1 MYSMNNGNILEYK
14 LDSGNIILSDTSFS
28 YQTLCIHHDNFH
40 RLKSFVNIG
49 ENGDKKSP
57 MPYTKYGD
65 TTIDD
70 GFRIQNNKLI
80 NERNCES
87 SLGIRLVDKDCGNI
101 FFTEISYPEE
111 TNTYQT
117 VVFQND
123 NNKGT
128 FMFIDV
134 YLDKSGRVNFQKGLL
149 SNGKSMNVKVV
160 KKTRAFGNDIK
171 YLINKGKLSI
181 YIDDNII
188 YEEEEFLNVS
198 PKTLGIM
205 IARKRDYSYKM
216 FNIFR
221 ITSLH
226 HVSPVNLIDKGQIDN
241 DLTRSKD
248 KEANAYSH
256 TSEATIVK
264 SGLSERF
271 ELRYDDATIKTS
283 PRSEVTVIPIER
295 NNLRRF
301 IISFDVFIPQNYEI
315 DEYYDVLMQV
325 HDSPADNRINY
336 GLNPNIAL
344 RIKGNSW
351 FVTTN
356 GEPDTGN
363 LSSKK
368 YTYSSINYLGN
379 IRKGYWTHFDF
390 YVKEGYM
397 PEQNPLLIIKMD
409 GKSVFKSSSPNC
421 YNNPRGSYFKYGIYK
436 ADWKKGNIGSAKK
449 RIVYFDN
456 FTYTL

>member
-1 MYSMNNGNILEYK
+1 MYSMNDGNILKYK
-14 LDSGNIILSDTSFS
+14 LDSDNIILSDTSFS

-40 RLKSFVNIG
+40 RLTPSADIG

-57 MPYTKYGD
+57 MPYTKYSGA
-65 TTIDD
+65 TIDD

-80 NERNCES
+80 NEKNCES
-87 SLGIRLVDKDCGNI
+87 PLGIRLVDKDCGNI
-101 FFTEISYPEE
+101 FFTEIAYPKE

-117 VVFQND
+117 VVFQNG
-123 NNKGT
+123 NNKEN
-128 FMFIDV
+128 FKLIDV
-134 YLDKSGRVNFQKGLL
+134 YLDKSGRAIFQKGVL
-149 SNGKSMNVKVV
+149 SKGKSMNVKVV
-160 KKTRAFGNDIK
+160 KKTRNFGNDIK

-188 YEEEEFLNVS
+188 YEEEGFLNVS

-205 IARKRDYSYKM
+205 ISRKRDYSYKM
-216 FNIFR
+216 FNIFK
-221 ITSLH
+221 IINLH
-226 HVSPVNLIDKGQIDN
+226 HVSPVNLIDKGKIDN

-248 KEANAYSH
+248 KKAAAYSH

-283 PRSEVTVIPIER
+283 PRSEVTVIPLER

-301 IISFDVFIPQNYEI
+301 IISFDVFIPQDYEI
-315 DEYYDVLMQV
+315 DEYYDVLLQA
-325 HDSPADNRINY
+325 HDSPADNRIDY

-351 FVTTN
+351 FVTIN
-356 GEPDTGN
+356 GEPCTDN

-368 YTYSSINYLGN
+368 YTYSSINYLSK
-379 IRKGYWTHFDF
+379 IKKECWTHFDF
-390 YVKEGYM
+390 YIKEGYM

-409 GKSVFKSSSPNC
+409 GKAIFKSSSPNC

-449 RIVYFDN
+449 RVVYFDN